1 MEIQRIELPGS
12 GASGGNGTR
21 FRLDKNGLIDLTWAA
36 RAHADGLIDFC
47 GGVYRAD
54 SAVPLARDLNYVL
67 QHVQE
72 QYRPTKYEQ
81 ILQPLDVPD
90 WSERWEVSK
99 ITGTGNIKLASQ
111 IGPRDIVRAD
121 FSRASTTGRMFE
133 MVNGY
138 GYSNREMIRSAKLG
152 INPDTER
159 AMIQQ
164 QVSQEFLDALA
175 ATGLVGTAY
184 ADLGLGLTGLGNDAN
199 VIAAGI
205 LLGSTGYSTTT
216 SWTASTTADFALILK
231 DLHRITDTVYVRTK
245 ERRVA
250 DTLVLPLDEFQVIN
264 QSRPAN
270 YSDNV
275 LTTFMKEW
283 QAKAG
288 RPVRTMVWDRFKDI
302 GTVSTGPRLCAFDS
316 SDVNV
321 ACMVTGKRYGVDQ
334 VLEVTR
340 GFEVN
345 ASLVTGGVRILD
357 ANGVVYLDLAA

>member
-1 MEIQRIELPGS
+1 MELQRIELPGS

-21 FRLDKNGLIDLTWAA
+21 FRLDKRGLIDIAWAT
-36 RAHADGLIDFC
+36 RVHADGLIDFS
-47 GGVYRAD
+47 GGVHRQD

-81 ILQPLDVPD
+81 VLQTLPVPD
-90 WSERWEVSK
+90 WAERWEVSK

-175 ATGLVGTAY
+175 ATGLVGTTY
-184 ADLGLGLTGLGNDAN
+184 ADLGLGLTGLGNNAD
-199 VIAAGI
+199 VVAAGI
-205 LLGSTGYSTTT
+205 VTASTKASTTT
-216 SWTASTTADFALILK
+216 SWTTAVAADFPLVMK
-231 DLHRITDTVYVRTK
+231 DLHLVTDTPYVRTK
-245 ERRVA
+245 ERRVS
-250 DTLVLPLDEFQVIN
+250 DTLVLPLDEFQALN
-264 QSRPAN
+264 SLRPAN
-270 YSDNV
+270 YADNA
-275 LTTFMKEW
+275 LATFKTEW

-288 RPVRTMVWDRFKDI
+288 RPVRIIVWDRFSAI
-302 GTVSTGPRLCAFDS
+302 GTIGSGPRLLAFDS

-321 ACMVTGKRYGVDQ
+321 ACMVTGKPYGVDQ
-334 VLEVTR
+334 VLEITR

-357 ANGVVYLDLAA
+357 ANGLAYMDLAA